1 MYRILLPKRLTLLLP
16 ALIFPWFA
24 FSSIVILNGL
34 THENQV
40 LPGESYRGTIQIQN
54 ASEKSRSVRVY
65 QRDYWFSYTGES
77 KHDPAGTMERSNAS
91 WISFSSN

>member
-40 LPGESYRGTIQIQN
+40 LVFLYRREQTRPGRNNGAI
-54 ASEKSRSVRVY
+54 KRFVDFV
-65 QRDYWFSYTGES
+65 
-77 KHDPAGTMERSNAS
+77 
-91 WISFSSN
+91 